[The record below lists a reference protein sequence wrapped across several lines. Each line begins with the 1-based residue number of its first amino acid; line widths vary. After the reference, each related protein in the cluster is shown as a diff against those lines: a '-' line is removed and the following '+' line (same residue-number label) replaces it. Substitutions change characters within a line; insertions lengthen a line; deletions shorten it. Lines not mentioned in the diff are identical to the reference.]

1 MVVLEFS
8 ISSSRSYSFILQRDH
23 RGLKDNGL
31 DGLGRA
37 GQREQDRRKPGRVG
51 RPGPGQLSS
60 YLRRATAR
68 HA

>member
-1 MVVLEFS
+1 MVVIKIYIIET
-8 ISSSRSYSFILQRDH
+8 YSFLLQRDH
-23 RGLKDNGL
+23 KGLKDNGL

-37 GQREQDRRKPGRVG
+37 GQREQDRRKGGRVG